1 MEKETVVNMDEALKL
16 WRGSKNS
23 FKFTCP
29 KCGSHS
35 VIIKK
40 NDSDMYKPSK
50 LSLMFSSGNANTSPF
65 MKIPLKRDFK
75 LYCQKCKNFA
85 IVSF

>member
-40 NDSDMYKPSK
+40 V
-50 LSLMFSSGNANTSPF
+50 
-65 MKIPLKRDFK
+65 
-75 LYCQKCKNFA
+75 Q
-85 IVSF
+85 